1 MFLVDWRVR
10 PLVAV
15 VKEWAKRRGIND
27 ANRSSFTSYSLVLL
41 VIHYLQC
48 GTDPPVVPSLQEL
61 YPRRFHQKAD
71 VRGLN
76 VSLPLEPAPT
86 TLWDFNDRLTLSE
99 LLVGFLKYFAFNF
112 K

>member
-1 MFLVDWRVR
+1 M
-10 PLVAV
+10 AV

-48 GTDPPVVPSLQEL
+48 GADPPVLPSLQVL

-76 VSLPLEPAPT
+76 VSLSLDPPPGN
-86 TLWDFNDRLTLSE
+86 LWDFSDRLTLSE
-99 LLVGFLKYFAFNF
+99 LLIGFLQYYAFNF